1 MLFFQNLN
9 PYTSVAISDFV
20 LLIYNDNNTEQL
32 CIKLYG
38 FLVGIHTIV
47 TMVCYGMCLSL
58 IYVLD
63 IANSLYFNNIPY
75 I

>member
-32 CIKLYG
+32 YIKLYG
-38 FLVGIHTIV
+38 FLVFVVEWELCPLKHYASGFSCV
-47 TMVCYGMCLSL
+47 PMFVFKGFY
-58 IYVLD
+58 
-63 IANSLYFNNIPY
+63 
-75 I
+75 